1 MKENKKWLITTF
13 ILTFALAMVFGG
25 VSNVVIEKMNLVMA
39 IIVLVLVIALG
50 IMFDMIGMA
59 IATCEEAPFHAKAA
73 KKHSGAKEV
82 LRLLK
87 AKDRATNISNDLIGD
102 ICGIVSG
109 SAGALIAIKLS
120 TILSIDVVIVSL
132 VLSAFVAMITVGG
145 KAIGKGISMNNA
157 ENIMYMVGAV
167 IHLVAPVKDTPKKK
181 KEKTKKDNQK
191 TGKQK

>member
-25 VSNVVIEKMNLVMA
+25 VSNVVIEKMNLIMA
-39 IIVLVLVIALG
+39 IIILVLVIALG
-50 IMFDMIGMA
+50 IIFDMIGMA

-120 TILSIDVVIVSL
+120 TLLNIDVVIVSL

-167 IHLVAPVKDTPKKK
+167 IHLVAPVKDTQKKK

>member
-25 VSNVVIEKMNLVMA
+25 VSNVVIEKMNLIMA
-39 IIVLVLVIALG
+39 IVVLVLVIALG
-50 IMFDMIGMA
+50 IAFDMIGMA

-73 KKHSGAKEV
+73 KKHNGAKEV

-87 AKDRATNISNDLIGD
+87 AKDKATNVCNDLIGD

-120 TILSIDVVIVSL
+120 TLFNIDVVIVSL

-167 IHLVAPVKDTPKKK
+167 IHLVAPVKDTIKKK
-181 KEKTKKDNQK
+181 KTKKENKK

>member
-1 MKENKKWLITTF
+1 MKENKKWIITTF
-13 ILTFALAMVFGG
+13 ILTFILAMIFGG
-25 VSNVVIEKMNLVMA
+25 VSNVVIEKMNLTMA

-50 IMFDMIGMA
+50 IAFDMIGMA
-59 IATCEEAPFHAKAA
+59 IATCDEAPFHAKAA

-82 LRLLK
+82 IRLLK
-87 AKDRATNISNDLIGD
+87 AKDKATNIANDLIGD

-120 TILSIDVVIVSL
+120 TIFNIDVVIVSL
-132 VLSAFVAMITVGG
+132 VLSAFVAMVTVGG

-167 IHLVAPVKDTPKKK
+167 IHLVAPVKDTNKKK
-181 KEKTKKDNQK
+181 NTKKEDKK
-191 TGKQK
+191 TGKQ

>member
-1 MKENKKWLITTF
+1 MKENRKWIITTF
-13 ILTFALAMVFGG
+13 ILTFTLAMVFGG

-82 LRLLK
+82 IKLLK
-87 AKDRATNISNDLIGD
+87 EKDKATNICNDLIGD

-109 SAGALIAIKLS
+109 SACALISVKIS
-120 TILSIDVVIVSL
+120 TILVMDVVIVSL
-132 VLSAFVAMITVGG
+132 VLSALVAMITVGG

-167 IHLVAPVKDTPKKK
+167 LHVVKPVKDKKK
-181 KEKTKKDNQK
+181 KSKKQE
-191 TGKQK
+191 